1 VTSLE
6 KLVAW
11 VLAGFYSIVPNYVAA
26 IVLLGLSFMVLVVP
40 LTLKSTRSML
50 AMQKLQPKMKQLQ
63 QQHKNDRLALN
74 QALTELYK
82 KEGVSPFGSCLP
94 AILPLPLF
102 YVLYRVIVGLGAK
115 TCVRTVCQ
123 AAPLY
128 LSHHTKMYKNL
139 KASALGTGQG
149 AQIHSLGINL
159 ATSAWTAITKTHA
172 VGEVVGSLLL
182 LFIMIGANYYQQV
195 QITNL
200 NPMVRQNQQMNS
212 QMQLMR
218 FFPLLFGVI
227 CIRLPSGLILYYAV
241 SALFR
246 VGQQWMMY
254 RYDPK
259 VKALVARDDRDIDV
273 VEAHLEEIEQKAPR
287 QAPPKPSP
295 PRRPPPPRQLPTGD
309 GARNGKVTGQQVG
322 RNLGVNANQ
331 RARNRKRKGR

>member
-1 VTSLE
+1 
-6 KLVAW
+6 
-11 VLAGFYSIVPNYVAA
+11 
-26 IVLLGLSFMVLVVP
+26 M
-40 LTLKSTRSML
+40 
-50 AMQKLQPKMKQLQ
+50 
-63 QQHKNDRLALN
+63 
-74 QALTELYK
+74 
-82 KEGVSPFGSCLP
+82 
-94 AILPLPLF
+94 
-102 YVLYRVIVGLGAK
+102 
-115 TCVRTVCQ
+115 
-123 AAPLY
+123 
-128 LSHHTKMYKNL
+128 
-139 KASALGTGQG
+139 
-149 AQIHSLGINL
+149 GINL

-259 VKALVARDDRDIDV
+259 VKALVARDDKDIDV
-273 VEAHLEEIEQKAPR
+273 VEAHLEEIEEKAPR
-287 QAPPKPSP
+287 QAPPKALS
-295 PRRPPPPRQLPTGD
+295 
-309 GARNGKVTGQQVG
+309 A
-322 RNLGVNANQ
+322 
-331 RARNRKRKGR
+331 

>member
-1 VTSLE
+1 
-6 KLVAW
+6 
-11 VLAGFYSIVPNYVAA
+11 
-26 IVLLGLSFMVLVVP
+26 
-40 LTLKSTRSML
+40 
-50 AMQKLQPKMKQLQ
+50 
-63 QQHKNDRLALN
+63 
-74 QALTELYK
+74 
-82 KEGVSPFGSCLP
+82 
-94 AILPLPLF
+94 
-102 YVLYRVIVGLGAK
+102 
-115 TCVRTVCQ
+115 
-123 AAPLY
+123 
-128 LSHHTKMYKNL
+128 
-139 KASALGTGQG
+139 
-149 AQIHSLGINL
+149 
-159 ATSAWTAITKTHA
+159 
-172 VGEVVGSLLL
+172 
-182 LFIMIGANYYQQV
+182 NYYQQV

-295 PRRPPPPRQLPTGD
+295 PRRPPPPRQLPTGA